1 MNFLILG
8 SGPEEWAWAEAL
20 LGHPEHRLIAA
31 CPGFAAL
38 PDLPG
43 GRDLDGALAI
53 NGVDAV
59 VVGGDD
65 ELRAEG
71 LRRAAG
77 SGLPAIALHPPGPDA
92 DPYYQVALSKQET
105 GAVVVP
111 DLPGRL
117 HPGVAELRRALAEGG
132 PGRRRAIRYEAA
144 VGAGDGENALLAT
157 TFPRVVDVVRALL
170 GEVEAITAT
179 GDPPGPN
186 PSDNLLVQ
194 LRGPEGRR
202 AEVRLWAGAPEPA
215 KLVLAGSE
223 GSLTLEHD
231 ADFLGPARLIR
242 RVSGH
247 DEAETLAPWDPRGA
261 ILDALSDALAGRPSR
276 PDLLDGTRAMELA
289 EAAARSL
296 RRGRTVDLHYEEV
309 SEAGNFKTVMTST
322 GCMLLLTIL
331 VVLPLALAGPALG
344 MGWTIYL
351 AWAMPPLLAAFILVQ
366 LLRFAI
372 KPAAAAAARG
382 AEEAPGP

>member
-8 SGPEEWAWAEAL
+8 SGPEEWAWAQSL
-20 LGHPEHRLIAA
+20 LAHPEHRLIAA

-43 GRDLDGALAI
+43 GRDLDGSLAI

-111 DLPGRL
+111 DLPARL

-144 VGAGDGENALLAT
+144 VGPEDGGNALLAM

-179 GDPPGPN
+179 GDPPGPR
-186 PSDNLLVQ
+186 PSEGLVVH
-194 LRGPEGRR
+194 LRGPGERR
-202 AEVRLWAGAPEPA
+202 GEVRLWAGSPE
-215 KLVLAGSE
+215 
-223 GSLTLEHD
+223 
-231 ADFLGPARLIR
+231 PARLIVSWADGSITFEHDPALLGPSRLVR
-242 RVSGH
+242 RAAGQADAV
-247 DEAETLAPWDPRGA
+247 DDLPPWDPKA
-261 ILDALSDALAGRPSR
+261 AMLAAFADALAGRPAH
-276 PDLLDGTRAMELA
+276 PDLTDGTRALELA
-289 EAAARSL
+289 AAAARSL
-296 RRGRTVDLHYEEV
+296 RRGRTIDLHYEEI
-309 SEAGNFKTVMTST
+309 SEAGNFKTVMTSA
-322 GCMLLLTIL
+322 GCLLLLAIL
-331 VVLPLALAGPALG
+331 VVLPLALAGPAIGLPG
-344 MGWTIYL
+344 TIYL
-351 AWAMPPLLAAFILVQ
+351 AWALPPLLVVFVMLQ
-366 LLRFAI
+366 LFRFAV
-372 KPAAAAAARG
+372 KR
-382 AEEAPGP
+382 